1 MMGLLLSLIV
11 AVAAFNIITS
21 LGLLVM
27 EKQGEVAILQTQGLT
42 RRQIM
47 SVFMVQAPAPASSV
61 LLGTARVLLATN
73 LNNLMPI
80 LGALIDGASLPVAV
94 DPLQVTIIA
103 VVAMAV
109 SCCPRF
115 ILHGALPPYNPL
127 RLYVM
132 SNHLLLQCDN
142 LCKTYQEGNLHT
154 DVLRNV
160 SFAMQQGEM
169 MAIVGSS
176 GSGKS
181 TLLHLL
187 GGLDSPTSGEVIF
200 RRIAERHVFGG
211 KAELRNRQLGFIYQ
225 FHHLLPDFTALE
237 NAAMP
242 LLIGG
247 AKQAQEK
254 AREML
259 AAVGWKNAA
268 STARQ
273 SSPAAS
279 VSAWQSRARWLT
291 TRRWCWRTNRPV
303 TWTNAPRTASSICWA
318 S

>member
-1 MMGLLLSLIV
+1 M
-11 AVAAFNIITS
+11 
-21 LGLLVM
+21 
-27 EKQGEVAILQTQGLT
+27 
-42 RRQIM
+42 
-47 SVFMVQAPAPASSV
+47 
-61 LLGTARVLLATN
+61 
-73 LNNLMPI
+73 NNP
-80 LGALIDGASLPVAV
+80 
-94 DPLQVTIIA
+94 
-103 VVAMAV
+103 
-109 SCCPRF
+109 
-115 ILHGALPPYNPL
+115 
-127 RLYVM
+127 
-132 SNHLLLQCDN
+132 LLLQCDH

-160 SFAMQQGEM
+160 SFAMQPGEM

-200 RRIAERHVFGG
+200 KGQSLNALSSSA

-247 AKQAQEK
+247 MKSVQAQES

-259 AAVGWKNAA
+259 AAVGLEQRSQHRPSELSGGERQRVAI
-268 STARQ
+268 ARALVNN
-273 SSPAAS
+273 PALVLADEPTGNLD
-279 VSAWQSRARWLT
+279 Q
-291 TRRWCWRTNRPV
+291 
-303 TWTNAPRTASSICWA
+303 RTADSIFELLGELNVRQGTA
-318 S
+318 FLVVTHDLQLARRLSRQLEMRDGHLQAQSTLLGAEA